1 MSADNFKN
9 VIRVKQAE
17 VNMYDFHMHSGFSSD
32 TDVTMKAMIESGI
45 QKGFKQIT
53 FTDHIDYEYNS
64 SEIEFEFDTD
74 HYQQEIEAF
83 RNQYGSQIQINLGLE
98 IGIQPHILD
107 RCATLVEKVKPDFV
121 IASLHNVNKKDLY
134 LGEYYIGKTPEEA
147 LQAAFEE
154 LESMLNEF
162 SDFCVIGHLDI
173 VKRYDTEVRNLPKEI
188 FLKHAEPVLKKL
200 IAMNR
205 GIEVNTSGLR
215 QGLNETL
222 PSYELLTL
230 YRTLG
235 GELLTIGSDAHQP
248 EDIGH
253 SFEEVLKVLKELG
266 FKHIYTF
273 KQMQPTPIAIDAI
286 LADLA

>member
-1 MSADNFKN
+1 
-9 VIRVKQAE
+9 
-17 VNMYDFHMHSGFSSD
+17 MYDFHMHSGFSSD

-64 SEIEFEFDTD
+64 PEIEFEFDTD
-74 HYQQEIEAF
+74 HYKQEIEAF

-107 RCATLVEKVKPDFV
+107 RCAALVKKVKPDFV

-134 LGEYYIGKTPEEA
+134 LGDYYIGKTPEEA
-147 LQAAFEE
+147 LKAAFDE
-154 LESMLNEF
+154 LESMLSEF
-162 SDFCVIGHLDI
+162 NDFCVIGHLDI
-173 VKRYDTEVRNLPKEI
+173 VKRYNTGVRNLPKEV
-188 FLKHAEPVLKKL
+188 FLKHAESVLKKL

-215 QGLNETL
+215 QGLDETL
-222 PSYELLTL
+222 PSYELLAL
-230 YRTLG
+230 YKKLG
-235 GELLTIGSDAHQP
+235 GEILTIGSDAHQP

-253 SFEEVLKVLKELG
+253 SFEDVLNMLLEIG
-266 FKHIYTF
+266 FENVYTF
-273 KQMQPTPIAIDAI
+273 KQMQPTPIKIKEI